1 MSTRFRHWR
10 ATSAPDVWKV
20 LIASNLAVFAYVVLR
35 AQTALSGRGI
45 TIGHAQLGLTRSA
58 LGDGFALRLADG
70 SVFQSGGGEWWRLV
84 TAGFLHF
91 GIIHIGFNMY
101 LLYVLGQMLEPAIGR
116 LKFGLV
122 YVAALLG
129 GSAGS
134 VLLGEGLAGGASG
147 AVFGLMGLAVV
158 GYWMHGTNPMNTSIG
173 GLLVLNLFVTFL
185 FPGISI
191 GGHLGGAAAGG
202 LCGLAVMAPAWKR
215 RPAWVSFAVPVAVA
229 LGSIAAAVAIV
240 SVS

>member
-1 MSTRFRHWR
+1 MSTRFRHWQ
-10 ATSAPDVWKV
+10 ATSAPEVWKMLV
-20 LIASNLAVFAYVVLR
+20 AANVAVFVYVVLR
-35 AQTALSGRGI
+35 SPDALSGRGI
-45 TIGHAQLGLTRSA
+45 TLGHAQLGLTRSA

-70 SVFQSGGGEWWRLV
+70 TIFESGGGEWWRLV

-116 LKFGLV
+116 LRFALV

-158 GYWMHGTNPMNTSIG
+158 GYWLHGTNPMNTSIG
-173 GLLVLNLFVTFL
+173 SLLLLNLFVTFL

-191 GGHLGGAAAGG
+191 GGHLGGAVAGG
-202 LCGLAVMAPAWKR
+202 VCGLAVMAPAWKR
-215 RPAWVSFAVPVAVA
+215 RPRWVSFATPVGVA
-229 LGSIAAAVAIV
+229 TAAVGVAIAV
-240 SVS
+240 VGLG

>member
-1 MSTRFRHWR
+1 M
-10 ATSAPDVWKV
+10 
-20 LIASNLAVFAYVVLR
+20 LITANLLVFLYVILR
-35 AQTALSGRGI
+35 SPTALSGRGI
-45 TIGHAQLGLTRSA
+45 TIGHAQLGLTRAA
-58 LGDGFALRLADG
+58 LADGFALRLADG
-70 SVFQSGGGEWWRLV
+70 SVFESGGGEWWRLV

-101 LLYVLGQMLEPAIGR
+101 LLFVLGQMLEPAIGR
-116 LKFGLV
+116 LRFALV

-173 GLLVLNLFVTFL
+173 SLLLLNLFVTFL

-191 GGHLGGAAAGG
+191 GGHLGGAVAGG
-202 LCGLAVMAPAWKR
+202 ACGLAVMAPAWKR
-215 RPAWVSFAVPVAVA
+215 RPRWVSYAAPIAVAVA
-229 LGSIAAAVAIV
+229 SIGVAAAVV
-240 SVS
+240 GLG